1 MSLGTTRM
9 HADDPRPESVL
20 GRRLARCRRPR
31 RPQNAPSERP
41 ADGVGE
47 GDVNHARPRQGH
59 QRKLGGQAVRTNI
72 SLSQPRMP
80 MDSSPELLPMRLRMT
95 WKTRSGAAEPGSGGG
110 RGARRHVGRARGR
123 LRPPRRS
130 TRNTWRGRA
139 TRRGRARCSWLSR
152 LVHDRLCRRSLRV
165 RQLGIGAIRRGLAQ
179 AFDLIGRLICRGGV
193 RIGQTQLTIL
203 RLHMPWAG
211 LQGVRA
217 QRPTLCRFGPDLTH
231 GHVRVG
237 DLCLAVPGSH
247 RESPGDPGGALQ
259 ARWTVP
265 TTRRR
270 EIPISGGT
278 EGVN

>member
-59 QRKLGGQAVRTNI
+59 QRKLV
-72 SLSQPRMP
+72 
-80 MDSSPELLPMRLRMT
+80 
-95 WKTRSGAAEPGSGGG
+95 
-110 RGARRHVGRARGR
+110 
-123 LRPPRRS
+123 
-130 TRNTWRGRA
+130 
-139 TRRGRARCSWLSR
+139 
-152 LVHDRLCRRSLRV
+152 
-165 RQLGIGAIRRGLAQ
+165 AQ

-247 RESPGDPGGALQ
+247 RELPGDPGGALQ
-259 ARWTVP
+259 ARRTVP
-265 TTRRR
+265 TARDVKSQSPVGRKGLTRL
-270 EIPISGGT
+270 EAC
-278 EGVN
+278 